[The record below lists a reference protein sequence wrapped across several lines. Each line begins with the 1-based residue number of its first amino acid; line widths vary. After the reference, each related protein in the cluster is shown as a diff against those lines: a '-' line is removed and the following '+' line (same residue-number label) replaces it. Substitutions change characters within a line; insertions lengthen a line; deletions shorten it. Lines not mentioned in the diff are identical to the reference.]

1 MSLNQKIR
9 KTYADIKVKD
19 LNIEDD
25 VDILI
30 KKLKSLFSKD
40 TNQAVYLDYDKFES
54 FKRPVDMNIVDFINE
69 FERLYNNIKKY
80 EMELPT
86 KVLAYRLLK
95 CADIA
100 EDKQHLQEQQ

>member
-1 MSLNQKIR
+1 MTDLEKEKQGQAIYLSLNEKIR
-9 KTYADIKVKD
+9 KMCSDIKVKD
-19 LNIEDD
+19 LNSEDG

-40 TNQAVYLDYDKFES
+40 NNQAACLVYDKFET

-86 KVLAYRLLK
+86 GVLAYRY
-95 CADIA
+95 
-100 EDKQHLQEQQ
+100 